1 MDGAVGRAGGALDMA
16 HRVQRAHYA
25 EGRRIADA
33 EVLRALAVELGFDGE
48 AFATAFARFSGEAT
62 AQHIEASRALLRRVG
77 GQGFP
82 TFVLARPDGNASRV
96 DIGPWLGRPDAW
108 KAQLASFAAPS
119 APGHPTLGSCGPD
132 GCAI

>member
-1 MDGAVGRAGGALDMA
+1 MA

-33 EVLRALAVELGFDGE
+33 EVLQALAVELGFDGE
-48 AFATAFARFSGEAT
+48 AFAAAFARLSGEAT

-82 TFVLARPDGNASRV
+82 TFVLARPDGSASRV

-108 KAQLASFAAPS
+108 KAQLASFAAPASTSS
-119 APGHPTLGSCGPD
+119 ATPACGPD